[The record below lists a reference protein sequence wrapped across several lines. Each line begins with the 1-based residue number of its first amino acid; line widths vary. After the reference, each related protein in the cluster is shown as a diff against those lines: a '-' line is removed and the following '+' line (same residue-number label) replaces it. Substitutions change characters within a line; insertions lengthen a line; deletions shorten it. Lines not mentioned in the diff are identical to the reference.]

1 MSTTSLIRVA
11 VFDDSRTQRDGLEA
25 LLASVPEVEFVGA
38 FPSARHVVADVE
50 GSTPQVVLMDI
61 DMPEVDGIQAVS
73 LLRLRFPD
81 LRIIMRTVIE
91 DDDRIFAA
99 IRAGADGYFLK
110 QTPPARL
117 IEGIKEALE
126 GGAPMTPSV
135 ARRVLRMMEAKPTA
149 RAEEFELTER
159 EQAILALLVKG
170 YTYKRIA
177 SELNVSYATVNKHV
191 SNVYVKLRVHS
202 VNEAVAL
209 AIRKGLA

>member
-1 MSTTSLIRVA
+1 MSTAPLIRVA

-50 GSTPQVVLMDI
+50 GSNPQVVLMDI

-73 LLRLRFPD
+73 LLRVRFPD

-135 ARRVLRMMEAKPTA
+135 ARRVLRMMEAKPAA
-149 RAEEFELTER
+149 RAEEFQLTER